1 MIDLRAQLSKA
12 QLYLV
17 MGGAPFQGRTAL
29 ETAEKAIQGGV
40 DILQLRERSL
50 PDSKLLGLAL
60 RMRELAR
67 KYKVLFLVNDRPDI
81 ARLSEA
87 DGVHLGQDDLSVEE
101 ARAILK
107 EGKLVGVSTHAL
119 DQAKKALKDGA
130 DYIGVGPVFSTP
142 TKAGRPAVTVD
153 YVRQVAALNP
163 SVPFF
168 AIGGIDLSS
177 LPAVLEAGAW
187 RVAMVRAIAE
197 AKSPGEAAARF
208 KTILEKYPLSA
219 IEEDRRP

>member
-1 MIDLRAQLSKA
+1 MIDLHAQLSKA

-17 MGGAPFQGRTAL
+17 LGTGPFHGRSAL
-29 ETAEKAIQGGV
+29 ETAEKSIQGGV
-40 DILQLRERSL
+40 DILQLRERGLS
-50 PDSKLLGLAL
+50 DSKLLDLAC
-60 RMRELAR
+60 RMREMTR

-81 ARLSEA
+81 ARLCEA
-87 DGVHLGQDDLSVEE
+87 DGVHLGQDDLSVEQ

-107 EGKLVGVSTHAL
+107 EGKLVGVSTHAP
-119 DQAKKALKDGA
+119 DQAKRALKDGA
-130 DYIGVGPVFSTP
+130 DYIGVGPVFATP
-142 TKAGRPAVTVD
+142 TKEGRPAVTVE
-153 YVRQVAALNP
+153 YVRQVAALQP
-163 SVPFF
+163 TVPFF
-168 AIGGIDLSS
+168 AIGGIDLSN

-208 KTILEKYPLSA
+208 KKILERYPLSA